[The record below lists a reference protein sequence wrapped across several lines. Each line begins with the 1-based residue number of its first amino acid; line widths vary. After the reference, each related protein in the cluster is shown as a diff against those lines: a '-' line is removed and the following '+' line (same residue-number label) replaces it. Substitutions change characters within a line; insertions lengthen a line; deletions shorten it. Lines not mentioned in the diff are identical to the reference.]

1 MLNRNNLRDSI
12 LADLV
17 TFSSYQCPL
26 NSTYFQSKYDGLSK
40 RELTL
45 IITDLI
51 ETDSKHLICS
61 KDDGYY
67 VAKSVEE
74 ANHGIAFI
82 ASREQKL
89 RERRQ
94 RLEQLSKQMFGEP
107 VPSLFDN
114 PIDNPN

>member
-1 MLNRNNLRDSI
+1 MNN
-12 LADLV
+12 DLKQSV
-17 TFSSYQCPL
+17 LIDLINFSSYEGPL
-26 NSTYFQSKYDGLSK
+26 NSLYFQTKYPKMSK

-45 IITDLI
+45 IINELI
-51 ETDSKHLICS
+51 ETHDKHLICS

-67 VAKSVEE
+67 VAKNIDE

-82 ASREQKL
+82 GSREQKL

-94 RLEQLSKQMFGEP
+94 RLTIITKQLFGEP

-114 PIDNPN
+114 INL

>member
-1 MLNRNNLRDSI
+1 MMNREDMKQNVLI
-12 LADLV
+12 DLIN
-17 TFSSYQCPL
+17 FSSYQGPL
-26 NSTYFQSKYDGLSK
+26 NSLFFQTKYPKMSK

-45 IITDLI
+45 IITELI
-51 ETDSKHLICS
+51 ETHDKHLICS

-67 VAKSVEE
+67 CAKNIDE

-94 RLEQLSKQMFGEP
+94 RLTIVMNNLFGEP

-114 PIDNPN
+114 IKA